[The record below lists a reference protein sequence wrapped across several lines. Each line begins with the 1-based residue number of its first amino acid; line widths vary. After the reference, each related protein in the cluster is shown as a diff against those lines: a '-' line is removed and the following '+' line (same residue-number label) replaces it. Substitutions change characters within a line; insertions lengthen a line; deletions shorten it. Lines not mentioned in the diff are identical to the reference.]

1 MATCKEEIKKSVEDR
16 EDMNIVVVGHVD
28 HGKSTIMGRL
38 LADTNSLPKG
48 KLNKVK
54 EMCRRNSKPFEYAFL
69 LDALKDEQA
78 QGITIDIARCFFKTK
93 KRNYLI
99 LDSPGHIEFL
109 KNMITGAS
117 RAEAA
122 LLVIDANEGIRENSR
137 RHGYMLSMLGI
148 KQIAVLI
155 NKMDLV
161 DYNVKIYKKIV
172 NELEAF
178 LNRIDIIA
186 QSFIPVSGIKGDNV
200 ANLSNKMSW
209 YDGKTVLETLDGFEK
224 QEGPEDKAFRMP
236 VQDVYKFTKY
246 EDTRRI
252 IAGTVTS
259 GKLRLG
265 EEVVFYPSGKKSKI
279 KTIEAFSREKQS
291 KITTGYAIGFTLEEQ
306 IYITRGEIAVLLNE
320 TKPNVT
326 SRIKVN
332 LFWLGKYP
340 MVKEKKYIL
349 KLGTSRVESSLEKI
363 NMVIDASN
371 LKKQEKDRIEKYD
384 VAECILKLDKAIAF
398 DLIHE
403 IAETSRFVI
412 VDNYEICGGGIIAEA
427 LEDKQTWI
435 REKIYIRD
443 NKWEKSLVSKLERA
457 EKYNQK
463 PTLILMTGEKDS
475 PKKEI
480 AKALEKKLV
489 DDGKIA
495 YFLGIGNVL
504 YGVDADIK
512 VQMMDNKEECLRRL
526 AEVSNIMLDAG
537 IILIVTATELS
548 QHDLDIIKPTVNSD
562 SIETIWIGENVTTD
576 IKCNLLIPKINTLER
591 VVEKIKVML
600 QERGILFKAW

>member
-200 ANLSNKMSW
+200 ANLSNEMSW

-591 VVEKIKVML
+591 VVEEIKVML